1 MGGIHGKVFIIG
13 LDGATWDVLLPWM
26 EEGVL
31 PHLRALWERG
41 AWGKLASTLP
51 PLTAPA
57 WTTFMTGKNP
67 GKHGVF
73 HFVKGKR
80 QPGTPSPSPPAI
92 VNARSIQSPTL
103 WDILSHHGLQVGV
116 INVPMTYPPRPL
128 NGFMITGLLTP
139 PNAEVFTYP
148 PELARDLV
156 DYKVDLDRFIH
167 HKPFAQ
173 ARQGTQLIE
182 PSLELVAEYR
192 DLLERRRR
200 NTLTLM
206 QTRPWDVLMVVI
218 AGTDRLGH
226 YLWPYHRAADLDGSP
241 QSQALHQAVRDYYVQ
256 VDQTIG
262 EWVAAA
268 GEEVTVLLMSD
279 HGMGPVYSKH
289 VHLNQW
295 LREEG
300 LLVLEQ
306 RRANLTRPDF
316 WLARLGIPR
325 DKLGR
330 LVRSIPGLARSRVVQ
345 KARHAGTATIDMRR
359 TAAYYV
365 PIYVGTGGIYINV
378 KGEDGQGV
386 VSPGEEYEALREHLL
401 HRLSTLTDPETGRP
415 VVVGAWRGEICY
427 HGPYATDIPDIV
439 VLLDAPY
446 SGSDR
451 LSHYSALV
459 TPRVGRA
466 NPGDHRQHGIFMA

>member
-1 MGGIHGKVFIIG
+1 MDGIHGKVLIIG
-13 LDGATWDVLLPWM
+13 LDGATWDVLLPWI

-31 PHLRALWERG
+31 PHLRKLWERG
-41 AWGKLASTLP
+41 VWGKLASTLP

-73 HFVKGKR
+73 HFVKRGR
-80 QPGTPSPSPPAI
+80 QPGLPTQSPPAI

-139 PNAEVFTYP
+139 PNAERFTYP
-148 PELARDLV
+148 PDLAQHLV

-173 ARQGTQLIE
+173 AQQEPRFIE

-200 NTLTLM
+200 NTLILM
-206 QTRPWDVLMVVI
+206 QNRPWDVLMVVV

-226 YLWPYHRAADLDGSP
+226 YLWPYHREADLDGSP
-241 QSQALHQAVRDYYVQ
+241 QSRLLHQAIRDYYVQ

-262 EWVAAA
+262 DWIAAA
-268 GEEVTVLLMSD
+268 GDEVTVLLMSD
-279 HGMGPVYSKH
+279 HGMGPVYRKH

-316 WLARLGIPR
+316 WLARLGLPR

-330 LVRSIPGLARSRVVQ
+330 LVRSIPGWPGVESC
-345 KARHAGTATIDMRR
+345 RR
-359 TAAYYV
+359 PA
-365 PIYVGTGGIYINV
+365 
-378 KGEDGQGV
+378 
-386 VSPGEEYEALREHLL
+386 
-401 HRLSTLTDPETGRP
+401 
-415 VVVGAWRGEICY
+415 
-427 HGPYATDIPDIV
+427 
-439 VLLDAPY
+439 
-446 SGSDR
+446 
-451 LSHYSALV
+451 
-459 TPRVGRA
+459 TPRR
-466 NPGDHRQHGIFMA
+466 RR